1 MQTSKLQD
9 TIRDIKWCYLDTQ
22 MADLD
27 RARQHVM
34 VQPGRAYV
42 LL

>member
-1 MQTSKLQD
+1 MQTSKIQA
-9 TIRDIKWCYLDTQ
+9 TIRDLKWCHLDTQ

-27 RARQHVM
+27 RGRQRVM